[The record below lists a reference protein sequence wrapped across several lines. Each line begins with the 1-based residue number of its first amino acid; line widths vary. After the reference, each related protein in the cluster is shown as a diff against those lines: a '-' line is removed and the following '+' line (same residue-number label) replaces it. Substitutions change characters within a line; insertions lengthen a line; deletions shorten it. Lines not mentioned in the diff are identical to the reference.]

1 MHRAGGGIVGR
12 GLKSVFYFGPL
23 IFTAGFIAPL
33 AAQLIERTG
42 WAPPFG
48 LSPLATGFLIAA
60 ALGIPAQIRGR
71 WI

>member
-1 MHRAGGGIVGR
+1 MGR

-23 IFTAGFIAPL
+23 IFAAGFIAPL
-33 AAQLIERTG
+33 AAQLIGRTG

-48 LSPLATGFLIAA
+48 LSPLATGLLIAA